1 MQVSQSMQKATN
13 KVVDIH
19 PEVTQEPWE
28 IEWDRC
34 KPYIAKSIK
43 YQDSYTIDDVEDKIR
58 HGIFHLW
65 PGKKSALVT
74 EIIPFPQM
82 LSMNI
87 LVFAGNF
94 KEFEEMFKHI
104 ETYAKKAGIKRLYGG
119 GRKGWLKKISHL
131 GFKSEHLI
139 SKEL

>member
-34 KPYIAKSIK
+34 KPYIAKAIK

-65 PGKKSALVT
+65 PGKKSAYIT
-74 EIIPFPQM
+74 EFVIFPQVKA
-82 LSMNI
+82 MN
-87 LVFAGNF
+87 LLFCGGDYT
-94 KEFEEMFKHI
+94 ELEEMLPSI
-104 ETYAKKAGIKRLYGG
+104 EEFAKKAGIKRL
-119 GRKGWLKKISHL
+119 RWWQKRMD
-131 GFKSEHLI
+131 
-139 SKEL
+139 